1 MLEYLDALIG
11 LAAIML
17 GLSLVVTIVNQ
28 MISSLLGLRGRNLQ
42 WGLTLLVH
50 NLHQGTELPADVKL
64 SEGVKPSGDLV
75 KAIEDIL
82 VHPLVSDSAFTWFKP
97 WKLASAIRYDEF
109 IKMIGMLGDL
119 PASAPVMKWLRENHK
134 ITPTWFDSV
143 MDRASQRFAM
153 HMRVAGGAI
162 AFVLVV
168 SMQIDTLDIVNH
180 LRGDQQMRLNFVAVA
195 DSVNKLGQ
203 TLPQGD
209 PNREQLSQIA
219 QSMLS
224 PLRNQT
230 MNQTIGSILNRPRPG
245 EVFFGT
251 ADGNLDWRH
260 LAGVLL
266 SGALLTLG
274 APFWFNALKSL
285 TGLRSVVARKEQDE
299 RQQRQATPD
308 AGDGIQWVDA
318 K

>member
-17 GLSLVVTIVNQ
+17 GLSLIVTIVNQ
-28 MISSLLGLRGRNLQ
+28 MLSSLLGLRGRNLQ
-42 WGLTLLVH
+42 WGLTLLVQ
-50 NLHQGTELPADVKL
+50 NLHQGTELPANVKL
-64 SEGVKPSGDLV
+64 TKGLKPSGDLV

-82 VHPLVSDSAFTWFKP
+82 AHPLVSDSAFAWLKR

-109 IKMIGMLGDL
+109 IKMMGILGDL
-119 PASAPVMKWLRENHK
+119 PTAAPVMKWLRENHK
-134 ITPTWFDSV
+134 ITSTWFDSV

-153 HMRVAGGAI
+153 HMRVIGGII
-162 AFVLVV
+162 AFLLVI

-180 LRGDQQMRLNFVAVA
+180 LRGDQQLRLNFVAIA

-203 TLPQGD
+203 TLPEGD
-209 PNREQLSQIA
+209 RAQLGQIA
-219 QSMLS
+219 QSVLA
-224 PLRNQT
+224 PLRDQAKVAS
-230 MNQTIGSILNRPRPG
+230 IGSILSKPRAETLFVTVSG
-245 EVFFGT
+245 DFDF
-251 ADGNLDWRH
+251 RH
-260 LAGVLL
+260 FAGVLL

-285 TGLRSVVARKEQDE
+285 TGLRSVVAKKEQNE
-299 RQQRQATPD
+299 RQERQATPD

-318 K
+318 R